1 MQDNKKPRTV
11 GLVIAK
17 GHSRR
22 LENKNHRDFFGKP
35 MFMWAVEKSLKVFDE
50 TYISSDL
57 DSILER
63 AAAAGAI
70 PIKRPAELCT
80 PDVMN
85 VPVYQHAMPH
95 MGNPDIMVAPKVD
108 SPTTDIEIIRR
119 VKDLMERYGYDE
131 IMTALPV
138 KGYSDKCVVY
148 GSVWAIRKEKLAVY
162 EDPMMPTP
170 RVLVVDP
177 AVDINTPED
186 LAEAVKQMEQQLK
199 P

>member
-1 MQDNKKPRTV
+1 MQTNKNLRTV

-22 LENKNHRDFFGKP
+22 LEHKNHRDFFGKP
-35 MFMWAVEKSLKVFDE
+35 MFMWAVEKSLKVFNE

-57 DSILER
+57 DSILEE
-63 AAAAGAI
+63 AQKAGAI

-80 PDVMN
+80 PGVMN

-95 MGNPDIMVAPKVD
+95 MGNPDIMIAPKVD
-108 SPTTDIEIIRR
+108 SPTTDIEIIKRI
-119 VKDLMERYGYDE
+119 KDLMERYGYDE
-131 IMTALPV
+131 IMTAYPV
-138 KGYSDKCVVY
+138 KGYADKCAVY

-170 RVLVVDP
+170 KVLVVDP
-177 AVDINTPED
+177 AIDINTPED
-186 LAEAVKQMEQQLK
+186 LANAEKQFSQMSK
-199 P
+199 S